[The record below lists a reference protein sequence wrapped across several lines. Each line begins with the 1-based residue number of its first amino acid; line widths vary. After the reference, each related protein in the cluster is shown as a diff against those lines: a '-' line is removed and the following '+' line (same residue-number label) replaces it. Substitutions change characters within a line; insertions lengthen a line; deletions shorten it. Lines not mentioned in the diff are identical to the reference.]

1 MPIKNYTTVVPANR
15 TITAIQD
22 APVKHGATGVLYKY
36 EQGTGRI
43 EALQFL
49 LRIKNHDVAF
59 SLPVN
64 WRKFQRVLEIQQVR
78 RWDEED
84 YVYRVAWRN
93 IRDWVMAQLALY
105 ETEIVEMPQVFL
117 PFATDAKG
125 QTLYEKMVEGKCL
138 LGPGPQDTSTKK
150 TRRIRLH
157 RVSHTKKRCARLS
170 RKPCAVGRNR
180 VSQGERYTSKV
191 CRQQSGSS
199 RGGVKMVKPKVRVC
213 LNRGFD

>member
-1 MPIKNYTTVVPANR
+1 MPIKNDTSKVPANGS
-15 TITAIQD
+15 ISEIQD
-22 APVKHGATGVLYKY
+22 ALVKHGATGMLYKY

-49 LRIKNHDVAF
+49 LQIKNQDVAF
-59 SLPVN
+59 SPSIP
-64 WRKFQRVLEIQQVR
+64 WQRFQRVLQLQNVPKSQ
-78 RWDEED
+78 DEE

-138 LGPGPQDTSTKK
+138 LGS
-150 TRRIRLH
+150 
-157 RVSHTKKRCARLS
+157 
-170 RKPCAVGRNR
+170 
-180 VSQGERYTSKV
+180 GEKEE
-191 CRQQSGSS
+191 
-199 RGGVKMVKPKVRVC
+199 
-213 LNRGFD
+213 

>member
-1 MPIKNYTTVVPANR
+1 MPIKNYTSKVPANKS
-15 TITAIQD
+15 IAEIQD
-22 APVKHGATGVLYKY
+22 ALVKHGATGVLYKY

-49 LRIKNHDVAF
+49 LRIKNQYVTF

-64 WRKFQRVLEIQQVR
+64 WQKFQRVLRVQDVR
-78 RWDEED
+78 HWDDEE

-125 QTLYEKMVEGKCL
+125 QTLYEKVAQSKFL
-138 LGPGPQDTSTKK
+138 LGD
-150 TRRIRLH
+150 
-157 RVSHTKKRCARLS
+157 
-170 RKPCAVGRNR
+170 GR
-180 VSQGERYTSKV
+180 E
-191 CRQQSGSS
+191 
-199 RGGVKMVKPKVRVC
+199 
-213 LNRGFD
+213 